1 MTCFRPKQDKGL
13 QEKVG
18 FKGHRPVVDRRICF
32 TLFFMSQTKEVAVMK
47 FDTRLIA
54 GMLIGAVLGI
64 HYHGSLVTYVPIL
77 TILAVVFVLKTI
89 PRS

>member
-1 MTCFRPKQDKGL
+1 
-13 QEKVG
+13 
-18 FKGHRPVVDRRICF
+18 
-32 TLFFMSQTKEVAVMK
+32 MK